1 MLDNLYIGI
10 IIEYKGERFPM
21 TIKGVNAM
29 SEYLDQQR
37 RTEKEALE
45 DIRKDKIKHLKAIT
59 DRVIKLC
66 QEMQEKDK

>member
-1 MLDNLYIGI
+1 
-10 IIEYKGERFPM
+10 
-21 TIKGVNAM
+21 M
-29 SEYLDQQR
+29 SEYLDQQP

-45 DIRKDKIKHLKAIT
+45 DIRRGEIKQLRAIT